1 MAKDT
6 GFLELGRQTP
16 PLRPPAERIQD
27 FDEHYAR
34 FDEQQ
39 ACGQASRCMDCGVPF
54 CHQGCPLGNRI
65 PEFNQAVYE
74 QQWQRAYEILSE
86 TNNFPEFTG
95 RICPAPCEASCVLS
109 LHNEAVSIEYI
120 EKEIAERAWEAG
132 WVAAGLP
139 QLSRS
144 QAVAIVGS
152 GPAGLAAA
160 DQLNRLGYRVHVY
173 ERDDRPGGLL
183 MYGIPDYK
191 LSKQVVQRRIEWM
204 RAAGITFHCGIALGQ
219 DLSLAELRESF
230 DAVVLAIGAR
240 LPRDLPIEGRQLKG
254 VHFAMDF
261 LTQSNRRNQ
270 GDVLYDQHSIFCAG
284 EDVLVIGGG
293 DTGSDCIGT
302 AIRQAARSVVQIT
315 LEEQPPGQR
324 APDNPW
330 PEWPRTFR
338 TSSSHEEG
346 CERYWALNTQAFL
359 GDETGHLRAVRVE
372 EVRWEKQASGSR
384 WLPVAGTAR
393 EIPCTRAFIAIG
405 FASAEQQ
412 LLSDNGLQTDIRGNI
427 QAARYATNL
436 AGVFAAGDARRGQ
449 SLVVW
454 AIAEGR
460 QAAEA
465 VHRQLSQ
472 SVRTYH
478 TTDTTTL

>member
-6 GFLELGRQTP
+6 GFLELSRQTP
-16 PLRPPAERIQD
+16 SMRLPAERIQD

-54 CHQGCPLGNRI
+54 CHRACPLGNRI
-65 PEFNQAVYE
+65 PEFNQAVYDK
-74 QQWQRAYEILSE
+74 QWQRAYEILSE

-109 LHNEAVSIEYI
+109 LHSEAVSIEHI

-132 WVAAGLP
+132 WVASGRPAL
-139 QLSRS
+139 LRR
-144 QAVAIVGS
+144 QAVAVVGS

-191 LSKQVVQRRIEWM
+191 LNKQIVQRRIEWM
-204 RAAGITFHCGIALGQ
+204 RAAGITFHCGIELGR

-240 LPRDLPIEGRQLKG
+240 LPRDLPIAGRHLKG
-254 VHFAMDF
+254 VHLAMDF
-261 LTQSNRRNQ
+261 LAQSNRRQQ
-270 GDVLYDQHSIFCAG
+270 GDVLSDQEIISCTG
-284 EDVLVIGGG
+284 QDVLVIGGG

-324 APDNPW
+324 APENPW
-330 PEWPRTFR
+330 PEWPRIFR

-346 CERYWALNTQAFL
+346 CERYWAINTQAFL
-359 GDETGHLRAVRVE
+359 GDDAGQLRALRVE
-372 EVRWEKQASGSR
+372 EVRWENHAGGSR
-384 WLPVAGTAR
+384 WQPVAGTVR

-405 FASAEQQ
+405 FASAEQE
-412 LLSDNGLQTDIRGNI
+412 LLSDNGLQTDTRGNI
-427 QAARYATNL
+427 QATRHATNL
-436 AGVFAAGDARRGQ
+436 SGVFAAGDARRGQ

-465 VHRQLSQ
+465 VHRYLSKAG
-472 SVRTYH
+472 
-478 TTDTTTL
+478 TDEASL